1 MELKQHRI
9 ERHLQLLELL
19 IVPYGIEI
27 IYECGETWKIFT
39 QFDCK
44 SFSITK
50 NRDIIVCQI

>member
-27 IYECGETWKIFT
+27 IYECGGT
-39 QFDCK
+39 
-44 SFSITK
+44 
-50 NRDIIVCQI
+50 